1 MTDHPGHAPAS
12 NRPAHAAPP
21 DDHPVHAEPVA
32 ARHGGP
38 GGLDDR
44 AGHAGGAGH
53 GQHAGHDSHDS
64 HEGHAGDGGGPGHGQ
79 HAGHV
84 GHGGHGDHAAQ
95 FRDRFWWSLLL
106 AAPVVAFSSMFA
118 DLLGYSLPAG
128 TAWISPVLGTVVY
141 LYGGWPFLTGAVGE
155 IRARQPGMMLL
166 VALAITVSFV
176 ASAATSLG
184 LGGLDLDF
192 WWELALLVVIMLLG
206 HWLEMRALGQASSA
220 LDALAALLPDEAERL
235 DQDATVEPVPLSEL
249 RTGDLVL
256 VRSGGRVPAD
266 GLVEDGSA
274 ELDESMI
281 TGESR
286 PVSKRPGD
294 RVVAGTVATDSAL
307 RVRITAVG
315 EQTALAGIRRLVEQ
329 AQSSRS
335 RAQALAD
342 RAAAALFYFASA
354 AGVVT
359 FVIWLL
365 LGEPDQAV
373 ERTVTV
379 LVIACPHALG
389 LAIPLVIAIS
399 TAVSAR
405 AGILVKDRLALE
417 RMRTVT
423 AVLFDKTG
431 TLTKGQPAV
440 TGVVAAPGQDED
452 RLLALAGAVEAD
464 SEHPLARAV
473 VAAAAAQ
480 GPVPAA
486 DGFRSLTGRGVQA
499 SVGGEA
505 VAVGGPALLR
515 ATGAEVPAA
524 VAERAGEW
532 SADGATVLYVLRS
545 GAVAGA
551 LALADEVRPESRQA
565 VDELHRR
572 RVHVVMITGD
582 ARPVAETVGRD
593 LGVDE
598 VFAEVLPEDK
608 AAKVGELQA
617 RGLRVGMVGDGVN
630 DAPALARADVG
641 IAIGAGTDVAIESA
655 GVVLASDD
663 PRGVV
668 GVISLSE
675 ASYRKMRQNLAW
687 ATGYNVL
694 TVPLAAGVLAPVGFV
709 LPPAVGAIM
718 MSLSTIVVALNA
730 QLLRRISLRPPAE
743 PTPPAS
749 QPAQVAA
756 AAR

>member
-1 MTDHPGHAPAS
+1 MMTDHGGHA
-12 NRPAHAAPP
+12 AA
-21 DDHPVHAEPVA
+21 
-32 ARHGGP
+32 
-38 GGLDDR
+38 
-44 AGHAGGAGH
+44 HAGGH
-53 GQHAGHDSHDS
+53 GA
-64 HEGHAGDGGGPGHGQ
+64 AGDH
-79 HAGHV
+79 
-84 GHGGHGDHAAQ
+84 HGGHGDHAAQ

-106 AAPVVAFSSMFA
+106 TAPVVAFSSMFA

-128 TAWISPVLGTVVY
+128 TGWISPVLGTVVY
-141 LYGGWPFLTGAVGE
+141 LYGGWPFLTGAVAE
-155 IRARQPGMMLL
+155 VRTRQPKMMLL
-166 VALAITVSFV
+166 VALAITVAFV

-220 LDALAALLPDEAERL
+220 LDALAALLPDEADRIGSGG
-235 DQDATVEPVPLSEL
+235 AVESVPLAEL
-249 RTGDLVL
+249 RAGDLVL

-266 GLVEDGSA
+266 GVVEDGEA

-286 PVSKRPGD
+286 PVPKRPGD

-307 RVRITAVG
+307 RVRVTAVG

-354 AGVVT
+354 AGVIT
-359 FVIWLL
+359 FVVWIL

-405 AGILVKDRLALE
+405 AGILIKDRLALE

-431 TLTKGQPAV
+431 TLTKGRPAV

-473 VAAAAAQ
+473 VAAATAR

-486 DGFRSLTGRGVQA
+486 GGFRSLTGRGVQA
-499 SVGGEA
+499 TVGGEA

-515 ATGAEVPAA
+515 ATGAEVPSA
-524 VAERAGEW
+524 VAERARDW
-532 SADGATVLYVLRS
+532 SAAGSTVLYVLRS

-551 LALADEVRPESRQA
+551 LALADEIRPESRQA

-582 ARPVAETVGRD
+582 ARPVAEAVGRE

-608 AAKVGELQA
+608 DAKVGELQA
-617 RGLRVGMVGDGVN
+617 RGLRVAMVGDGVN

-668 GVISLSE
+668 SVSTLSE

-730 QLLRRISLRPPAE
+730 QLLRRITLRPSGE
-743 PTPPAS
+743 PTPAAAP
-749 QPAQVAA
+749 PVEVAA
-756 AAR
+756 ASR